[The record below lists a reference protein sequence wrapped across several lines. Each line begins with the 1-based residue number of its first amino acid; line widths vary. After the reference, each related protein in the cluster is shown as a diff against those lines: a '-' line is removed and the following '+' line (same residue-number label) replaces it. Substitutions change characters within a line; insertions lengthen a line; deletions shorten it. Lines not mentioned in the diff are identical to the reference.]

1 MAQKL
6 IDAVSKS
13 LGHNTAVTLITTF
26 GSHHSVMVANASTR
40 RLIGTLVRGWDG
52 FGRTVYTLQ
61 SPDYAIVSQHCSL
74 DHVVDALTRQP
85 GYGAG
90 KARNYSRPVYKNAEA

>member
-13 LGHNTAVTLITTF
+13 LGHNTAITLITTF

-40 RLIGTLVRGWDG
+40 RLIGILVRGWDG
-52 FGRTVYTLQ
+52 DRTVYTLQ
-61 SPDYAIVSQHCSL
+61 SPDHAIAARHCSL

-85 GYGAG
+85 GYVAG
-90 KARNYSRPVYKNAEA
+90 KNRNYSRPVYKNAEA